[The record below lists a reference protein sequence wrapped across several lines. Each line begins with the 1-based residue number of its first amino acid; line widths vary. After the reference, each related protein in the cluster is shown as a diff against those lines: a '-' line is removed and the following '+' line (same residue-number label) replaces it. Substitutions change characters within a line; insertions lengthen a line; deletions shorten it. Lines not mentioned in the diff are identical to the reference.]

1 MNLNNELRFAHAC
14 QQNFTQRFIDLC
26 QKDEQVL
33 AAFLGGSN
41 ARNAAD
47 VYSDLDLCVIT
58 TDEAYE
64 RFCASRESF
73 MQQIGE
79 LVFFE
84 VFGKPELV
92 FFIYVDG
99 TEGELYFCSKSGMD
113 RLHSG
118 PFKVLLDK
126 KGILDDFSSS
136 EEKPDAS
143 DQHETLRRLI
153 TTFWHELSHFIT
165 AMGRG
170 QLWWAF
176 GQLESLRRQCVGL
189 LRLQH
194 DFSVYAG
201 GDEPYFK
208 VENDLP
214 DDELTPLLETCVLR
228 ERQAMYEAVVVMV
241 NLYRKVAPSL
251 AKAHELR
258 YPLALE
264 QVMLSRL
271 KEISIC

>member
-1 MNLNNELRFAHAC
+1 MSLNTEHRFVHAY
-14 QQNFTQRFIDLC
+14 QHNFIKRFIALC
-26 QKDEQVL
+26 QRDEHVL
-33 AAFLGGSN
+33 AVFMGGSN
-41 ARNAAD
+41 ARSEAD
-47 VYSDLDLCVIT
+47 THSDLDLCVIT
-58 TDEAYE
+58 TDEAYD
-64 RFCASRESF
+64 RFFASRESF
-73 MQQIGE
+73 MQQFGE

-92 FFIYVDG
+92 FFIYADG
-99 TEGELYFCSKSGMD
+99 TEGELYFCRESGMD
-113 RLHSG
+113 RLQSG

-126 KGILDDFSSS
+126 KRILDHFSSE

-143 DQHETLRRLI
+143 DQLELLRRLI
-153 TTFWHELSHFIT
+153 MTFWHEVSHFVT

-208 VENDLP
+208 IENDLP
-214 DDELTPLLETCVLR
+214 DDMLSPLLETCVPR
-228 ERQAMYEAVVVMV
+228 ERQAMYEAAIVMV
-241 NLYRKVAPSL
+241 NLYRKVAPPL
-251 AKAHELR
+251 AKAHEIP
-258 YPLALE
+258 YPLGLE

-271 KEISIC
+271 NEIASG